1 MKKIKQIRSL
11 LELNGCI
18 SEKDILLLKRR
29 MNNPSTSAEM
39 VLKINELMSDFE
51 GNMRVSPEQSKKGL
65 DFMYNLYKTP
75 TGKVRKNCPFNDEQ
89 KEILE
94 LAKHNSSESHFW
106 LEGFSLMNYTSRS
119 NNLYPAYMLLNTK
132 GRFTYIYAGGKIV
145 LF

>member
-1 MKKIKQIRSL
+1 MKRIKQIRSL
-11 LELNGCI
+11 LELSGYI

-29 MNNPSTSAEM
+29 MNNPNTNAEM
-39 VLKINELMSDFE
+39 ILKINELMSDFE

-94 LAKHNSSESHFW
+94 FAKHNSSGAHFW
-106 LEGFSLMNYTSRS
+106 LEGFEIDYTSR
-119 NNLYPAYMLLNTK
+119 NNSLYPAYMLLNTK
-132 GRFTYIYAGGKIV
+132 GCFIYIYAGGRV
-145 LF
+145 VFF